1 MDNVYYP
8 QTDLIF
14 IDRSVP
20 SRTLPDGLKDIS
32 VSWSK
37 DENYVS
43 VVFNKGMAD
52 IKARLFKA
60 ELKELEKFYA
70 PLADAILYSPV
81 VNGDAEPLHALLDR
95 LDGADDLPEL

>member
-14 IDRSVP
+14 IERSVP

-32 VSWSK
+32 VSWSRA
-37 DENYVS
+37 ESYVK
-43 VVFNKGMAD
+43 VVFDKGMTN
-52 IKARLFKA
+52 IVARISKA

-81 VNGDAEPLHALLDR
+81 VNGDAEPLHSLLDR
-95 LDGADDLPEL
+95 LNGADDLPEL

>member
-37 DENYVS
+37 DESYVKAICE
-43 VVFNKGMAD
+43 KGVTT
-52 IKARLFKA
+52 ITARLSKA

-81 VNGDAEPLHALLDR
+81 VNGDAEPLHALFDR